1 MKLFGLFGKKSREK
15 QSGKAETEAGAAR
28 EEQGKQAEEIGEQ
41 TDAAIQ
47 GAYSGMRTE
56 VTDFDGRVLFVA
68 KLMDLHRNTAQI
80 YQYSESML
88 SPEDSP
94 VRVRIRGFNDNEKKA
109 VHMEGVIT
117 PKPEYIWQVNE
128 LIVTKL
134 TNERAFFRL
143 NTDLDATLTAFNGI
157 QSEEKT
163 CKLLNISVGGALIG
177 SEDKFRK
184 GNKFMLRVKLLEDR
198 PPSVMLCQVLRVVEK
213 EESQFEYGCQF
224 LGMTE
229 DEQKK
234 ITQNIFEAQGQ
245 QKYGS

>member
-1 MKLFGLFGKKSREK
+1 MKLFGLFRKKSRED
-15 QSGKAETEAGAAR
+15 QSGKSGEEVSAAKEDQSEEAEEAGAN
-28 EEQGKQAEEIGEQ
+28 
-41 TDAAIQ
+41 IQ
-47 GAYSGMRTE
+47 GTYSGMRTE

-68 KLMDLHRNTAQI
+68 KLMDLKKNTAQL

-88 SPEDSP
+88 SPEDAP
-94 VRVRIRGFNDNEKKA
+94 VRVRIRGYNDNEKKA
-109 VHMEGVIT
+109 VYMEGVIT
-117 PKPEYIWQVNE
+117 PRPDHVWQVDE

-143 NTDLDATLTAFNGI
+143 NTDLDATLTAFNGV
-157 QSEEKT
+157 QTEERT

-177 SEDKFRK
+177 SEDRYRR
-184 GNKFMLRVKLLEDR
+184 GSKFMLKVKLLEER
-198 PPSVMLCQVLRVVEK
+198 PPSVMLCQVLRVTEK

-224 LGMTE
+224 LGMSE

-245 QKYGS
+245 KKYGS